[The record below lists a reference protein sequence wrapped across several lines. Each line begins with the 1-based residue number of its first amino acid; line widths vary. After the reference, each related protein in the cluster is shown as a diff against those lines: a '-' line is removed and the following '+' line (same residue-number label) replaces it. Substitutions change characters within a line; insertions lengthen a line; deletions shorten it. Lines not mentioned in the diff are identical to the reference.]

1 MKEFIILGGI
11 LMPCRHQFGI
21 IDYLE
26 EYDEYNYEPEKYNCV
41 FVDDDFLG
49 EIYHAGF
56 KNKIEKLETFAHNTN
71 RPFKDLAYYGITLIP
86 PKSLKY
92 FLDII
97 VEENVSYKS
106 KELDMLIDKIS
117 IAIKENKWMIHYGI

>member
-1 MKEFIILGGI
+1 
-11 LMPCRHQFGI
+11 MPCIHEFGI
-21 IDYLE
+21 IDCLE
-26 EYDEYNYEPEKYNCV
+26 EYDENKYEPEKYNCV
-41 FVDDDFLG
+41 PVDDDFLS

-56 KNKIEKLETFAHNTN
+56 KDKIEKLETFAHNTN

-97 VEENVSYKS
+97 VEEHSKYKS
-106 KELDMLIDKIS
+106 KELEELIVKIS
-117 IAIKENKWMIHYGI
+117 TAIQENKWMIHYGI